1 MQVRKFWPDGART
14 PDPTSGAARLPS
26 LSCFFT
32 TLGGLG
38 QSAGMTNHTRH
49 KNITDDGVSCI
60 RYRDLAGSLRSMP
73 RPRKG
78 DRVELLTRPER
89 LVSEKIKQQAA
100 ARGMSVSQY
109 VADLLAIQAG
119 HPELVRELNKE
130 ALPLAM

>member
-1 MQVRKFWPDGART
+1 MYTDLRRQSRT
-14 PDPTSGAARLPS
+14 TATLYRSAPS
-26 LSCFFT
+26 S
-32 TLGGLG
+32 GLG
-38 QSAGMTNHTRH
+38 SVCVRQNHTCH
-49 KNITDDGVSCI
+49 KNITGDGVSCI
-60 RYRDLAGSLRSMP
+60 RYRDLAGSLRDMP

-119 HPELVRELNKE
+119 HPELVRELDKE
-130 ALPLAM
+130 VLPLAM

>member
-1 MQVRKFWPDGART
+1 
-14 PDPTSGAARLPS
+14 
-26 LSCFFT
+26 
-32 TLGGLG
+32 
-38 QSAGMTNHTRH
+38 MTNHISH
-49 KNITDDGVSCI
+49 KNITGGGVSCI
-60 RYRDLAGSLRSMP
+60 RYRELAGSLRRMP

-119 HPELVRELNKE
+119 HPELVRELDKE
-130 ALPLAM
+130 VLPLAM

>member
-1 MQVRKFWPDGART
+1 LLFTKPW
-14 PDPTSGAARLPS
+14 AAS
-26 LSCFFT
+26 A
-32 TLGGLG
+32 
-38 QSAGMTNHTRH
+38 QSAGMTNHTSH

-60 RYRDLAGSLRSMP
+60 RYRDLAGSVRNMP

-119 HPELVRELNKE
+119 HPELVRELDKE
-130 ALPLAM
+130 VLPLAM

>member
-1 MQVRKFWPDGART
+1 
-14 PDPTSGAARLPS
+14 
-26 LSCFFT
+26 
-32 TLGGLG
+32 
-38 QSAGMTNHTRH
+38 MTNHTSH
-49 KNITDDGVSCI
+49 KNITGDGVSCI
-60 RYRDLAGSLRSMP
+60 RYRDLAGSLRNMP

>member
-1 MQVRKFWPDGART
+1 MTSPVTKTSRT
-14 PDPTSGAARLPS
+14 PACP
-26 LSCFFT
+26 
-32 TLGGLG
+32 
-38 QSAGMTNHTRH
+38 
-49 KNITDDGVSCI
+49 VSDTAI
-60 RYRDLAGSLRSMP
+60 SAGSLRIMP

>member
-1 MQVRKFWPDGART
+1 M
-14 PDPTSGAARLPS
+14 
-26 LSCFFT
+26 
-32 TLGGLG
+32 
-38 QSAGMTNHTRH
+38 
-49 KNITDDGVSCI
+49 SCI
-60 RYRDLAGSLRSMP
+60 RYPALAGSLRIMP

-119 HPELVRELNKE
+119 HPELVRELDKE
-130 ALPLAM
+130 VLPLAM